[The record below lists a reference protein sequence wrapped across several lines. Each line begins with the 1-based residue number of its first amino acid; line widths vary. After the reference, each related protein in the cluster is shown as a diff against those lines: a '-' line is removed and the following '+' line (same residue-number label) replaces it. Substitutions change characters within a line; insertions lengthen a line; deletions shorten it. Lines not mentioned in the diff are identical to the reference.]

1 MIKHK
6 LNSSTNS
13 TVQSTKFMLWNGAKV
28 IQLLPMK
35 IDLTILQRLILLTG
49 FRRQAKIAEEDN
61 IKFSFWNSTSTCLT

>member
-49 FRRQAKIAEEDN
+49 FQRQAKIA
-61 IKFSFWNSTSTCLT
+61 KWGRQY